1 MCDGVTGCATG
12 CVCRL
17 SVTMCVCRAVCVPE
31 CYENSLT
38 LWPTMCAIICY
49 VCVHMCVCLC
59 VWVCMRRWHW
69 LWQGQPT
76 APGQAQPGQAQ
87 LSSTQGRA
95 RQEKWPH
102 TPRCRHR
109 PRHISDIYTSQQF
122 QTADDIV
129 SLDFCHPSALCT
141 PLITLLPV
149 SLTPFK
155 QQSQS

>member
-1 MCDGVTGCATG
+1 MSAECDD
-12 CVCRL
+12 
-17 SVTMCVCRAVCVPE
+17 VCVPE

-49 VCVHMCVCLC
+49 VCVHMCVCGC
-59 VWVCMRRWHW
+59 VCAAGIGFGKGNQRH
-69 LWQGQPT
+69 L
-76 APGQAQPGQAQ
+76 AELSQAK
-87 LSSTQGRA
+87 LSSAQSRA
-95 RQEKWPH
+95 WQEKWPH

-141 PLITLLPV
+141 PLISLLPA

>member
-95 RQEKWPH
+95 GQGR
-102 TPRCRHR
+102 RNG
-109 PRHISDIYTSQQF
+109 HIRRVVAIVLGTLATFTRRSNFKQQTTSF
-122 QTADDIV
+122 PLISAT
-129 SLDFCHPSALCT
+129 LLPSALLSSHCCRH
-141 PLITLLPV
+141 P
-149 SLTPFK
+149 
-155 QQSQS
+155 